1 MLKISLSVATFVI
14 LLNFKPMKDQ
24 ISDAISIFVVSGG
37 KGVTGHTIVQT
48 LIIQYPENKLNVKLI
63 PDVRTEEKIL
73 QVITRVKKANGI
85 LTHTMVSSDMRS
97 FLIEE
102 CKKQQVKQADLMG
115 GLANIIENDFGLES
129 VNTPGLFHKINAR
142 YYKRI
147 EAMEYTLHHDDGLN
161 AKNLSKADIVVTGVS
176 RCGKTPLSVYM
187 SMFGWK
193 VANVP
198 LIKGIDPPKELF
210 EIDKNRVFGLNINL
224 NHLVI
229 QRQKRWKGIE
239 NLSNM
244 NYIDSKSVGQELQ
257 YAKFLFKRGGFTQ
270 INISNKAIESTANEI
285 VGFIIDRFGEQNH
298 YDESD

>member
-1 MLKISLSVATFVI
+1 MRDRTNKAV
-14 LLNFKPMKDQ
+14 
-24 ISDAISIFVVSGG
+24 SIFVVSGG

-63 PDVRTEEKIL
+63 PDVRTEEKVL
-73 QVITRVKKANGI
+73 EVIKKVKDANGI
-85 LTHTMVSSDMRS
+85 LTHTMVNSDMRS

-102 CKKQQVKQADLMG
+102 CEKQEVKQADLMG
-115 GLANIIENDFGLES
+115 GLANIIENDYGLPS
-129 VNTPGLFHKINAR
+129 LNTPGLYHKINAQ

-161 AKNLSKADIVVTGVS
+161 AQDLRKADIVVTGVS

-193 VANVP
+193 VANIP
-198 LIKGIDPPKELF
+198 LVKGIDPPKELF

-229 QRQKRWKGIE
+229 QRQKRWKGIG

-244 NYIDSKSVGQELQ
+244 NYTDTKTVGQELQ

-285 VGFIIDRFGEQNH
+285 IGLIIDRFGEENQFIE
-298 YDESD
+298 D

>member
-1 MLKISLSVATFVI
+1 
-14 LLNFKPMKDQ
+14 MKDKNNDV
-24 ISDAISIFVVSGG
+24 IPIFVVSGG

-63 PDVRTEEKIL
+63 PDVRTEEK
-73 QVITRVKKANGI
+73 VIEVIKKVKKADGI
-85 LTHTMVSSDMRS
+85 LTHTMVNSDMRT
-97 FLIEE
+97 FLIEK
-102 CKKQQVKQADLMG
+102 CKEQGVKQADLMG
-115 GLANIIENDFGLES
+115 GLANIIENDFGLTS
-129 VNTPGLFHKINAR
+129 VNTPGLYHKINAR

-161 AKNLSKADIVVTGVS
+161 AQDLRKADIVVTGVS

-229 QRQKRWKGIE
+229 QREKRWKGMG

-244 NYIDSKSVGQELQ
+244 NYVDSKSVAQELQ

-285 VGFIIDRFGEQNH
+285 VGFIIDRFGEYNQ
-298 YDESD
+298 YGESD

>member
-1 MLKISLSVATFVI
+1 MKKSDNDSV
-14 LLNFKPMKDQ
+14 P
-24 ISDAISIFVVSGG
+24 IFVVSGG

-48 LIIQYPENKLNVKLI
+48 LIIQYPENRLKVKLI
-63 PDVRTEEKIL
+63 PDVCTDKK
-73 QVITRVKKANGI
+73 VIDVIKKVKEANGI
-85 LTHTMVSSDMRS
+85 LTHTMVNSDLRI

-115 GLANIIENDFGLES
+115 GLANIIENDFGLKS
-129 VNTPGLFHKINAR
+129 VNSPGLYHKINAQ

-147 EAMEYTLHHDDGLN
+147 EAIEYTLNHDDGIN
-161 AKNLSKADIVVTGVS
+161 TQNLHDADIVVTGVS

-198 LIKGIDPPKELF
+198 LVMGIDPPKELF

-224 NHLVI
+224 NHLII
-229 QRQKRWKGIE
+229 QRQKRWNSFG
-239 NLSNM
+239 NLPNM
-244 NYIDSKSVGQELQ
+244 NYVDSKFVGKELQ
-257 YAKFLFKRGGFTQ
+257 FANFLFKRGGFTK

-285 VGFIIDRFGEQNH
+285 TGLLFDRFGKENQLNW
-298 YDESD
+298 

>member
-1 MLKISLSVATFVI
+1 MRNTT
-14 LLNFKPMKDQ
+14 KDT
-24 ISDAISIFVVSGG
+24 ISIFVVSGG

-48 LIIQYPENKLNVKLI
+48 LIIQYPENKLKVKLI
-63 PDVRTEEKIL
+63 PDVRTEEKVLEI
-73 QVITRVKKANGI
+73 IKRVKKANGI
-85 LTHTMVSSDMRS
+85 LTHTMVNSDMRS

-102 CKKQQVKQADLMG
+102 CEKQEVKQADLMG
-115 GLANIIENDFGLES
+115 GLANIIERDYGLKS
-129 VNTPGLFHKINAR
+129 VNTPGLYHKINAQ

-161 AKNLSKADIVVTGVS
+161 SQDLSKADIVVTGVS

-229 QRQKRWKGIE
+229 QRQKRWKGMG
-239 NLSNM
+239 NLSTM
-244 NYIDSKSVGQELQ
+244 NYTDTKTVGQELQ

-285 VGFIIDRFGEQNH
+285 IGLIIDRFGEENQFI
-298 YDESD
+298 DD